1 MFLSFHE
8 SPDKSQISYFLL
20 CNYIDLFIP
29 VAIPK
34 SDRLFNHAQPEC
46 STWHKF
52 PNPGGAI
59 STKNVI
65 FPIQGAQFW
74 LKMSYFQT
82 RGQDF
87 DQICPIYNPGGTILT
102 LSVLMATP
110 VAILLYI

>member
-1 MFLSFHE
+1 MKEWLRTG
-8 SPDKSQISYFLL
+8 LL
-20 CNYIDLFIP
+20 DGSTF
-29 VAIPK
+29 
-34 SDRLFNHAQPEC
+34 RLAPEC

-74 LKMSYFQT
+74 LKMSYFSP

-87 DQICPIYNPGGTILT
+87 DQI
-102 LSVLMATP
+102 A
-110 VAILLYI
+110 